1 MFGTK
6 GFVIGGGKGPK
17 LGLQGCLAYRLEGFV
32 ACSSAVEVQMGA
44 CPY

>member
-17 LGLQGCLAYRLEGFV
+17 FQIRALGMLGLDDYRLEGFV
-32 ACSSAVEVQMGA
+32 ACSSAV
-44 CPY
+44 